1 MAEVLESI
9 LLSIKKLNNVA
20 EDYTAFDNDFMLYIN
35 SALADLN
42 QVGIGPAEGYAIESE
57 DDSWEDFLGSDSHRL
72 NAVKTF
78 VGLRVRLLFD
88 PPASSFAIAMMEKQ
102 VEEHLWRL
110 KAAQQDIEAEEEAG

>member
-20 EDYTAFDNDFMLYIN
+20 ADYTAFDNDFILYIN
-35 SALADLN
+35 SALSDLN
-42 QVGIGPAEGYAIESE
+42 QVGIGPLEGFAIETE
-57 DDSWEDFLGSDSHRL
+57 DDVWEDFLEDKIRL

-78 VGLRVRLLFD
+78 IGLKVRLYFD

-102 VEEHLWRL
+102 LDEHLWRL
-110 KAAQQDIEAEEEAG
+110 KAVQEDIATEEEAG